1 MVVPSLLRESVH
13 FRRFWL
19 GQTVSLLGDQV
30 SLIALPL
37 VAVLVLDASAA
48 QMGYLVAVELA
59 PNLLFSLH
67 AGAWVDRRGRK
78 RQLMI
83 ATDLGRTALLGSLP
97 LAYAF
102 GALTFPH
109 MLVVGFL
116 MGTLSVLFHVSYSS
130 LFVALVPRDRFVEG
144 NSIVNGSRALSY
156 VAGPSI
162 GGLLVQVLSA
172 PVTLVVDTCSYL
184 VSVLYLRSVEVEE
197 PVAEAPGKGH
207 VVAGIRWVFGNPLVR
222 AALGATATINFFNF
236 VFFALFILYATN
248 SLDIQP
254 GTLGLVLGAGA
265 VGGVL
270 GSLVTG
276 RIARRIGI
284 GPAFALGCV
293 LFPAPLLLV
302 PLAGG
307 PKPVVLAC
315 LFLAE
320 FGSGLGV
327 MILDISGGAIAAAV
341 VPDRLRSRVSGA
353 YMVVNYGVR
362 PLGALV
368 GGALGTWI
376 GLRETLW
383 IATAGA
389 LLGILWLLPSPL
401 LAAPEKGRCDAR
413 GWPPSRVPDGETG
426 AAASS
431 STAWSAAL
439 TRRAMSPR
447 GTTAAGR
454 IPGARGLT
462 T

>member
-1 MVVPSLLRESVH
+1 MLVPPLLRENPR

-19 GQTVSLLGDQV
+19 GQSVSLLGDQV
-30 SLIALPL
+30 TVIALPL
-37 VAVLVLDASAA
+37 VAVLVLDATPA
-48 QMGYLVAVELA
+48 QMGYLFALELA

-83 ATDLGRTALLGSLP
+83 ATDVGRALALGSLP

-102 GALTFPH
+102 DALTFPH
-109 MLVVGFL
+109 MLAVGFV
-116 MGTLSVLFHVSYSS
+116 MGTLAVLFNVSYSS

-144 NSIVNGSRALSY
+144 SSVTNGSRALSY

-162 GGLLVQVLSA
+162 GGVLVQVLSA

-184 VSVLYLRSVEVEE
+184 ISALFLRSVEIDE
-197 PVAEAPGKGH
+197 PAPEAPGKGH
-207 VVAGIRWVFGNPLVR
+207 VAAGIRWVFGNPIVR

-236 VFFALFILYATN
+236 VFFALFILYATTA
-248 SLDIQP
+248 LDVTP
-254 GTLGLVLGAGA
+254 GTLGLVLGSGA
-265 VGGVL
+265 AGGVL

-276 RIARRIGI
+276 RISRRLGI

-320 FGSGLGV
+320 FGAGFGV
-327 MILDISGGAIAAAV
+327 MLLDITAGAIAAAV
-341 VPDRLRSRVSGA
+341 IPDRLRSRISGA

-368 GGALGTWI
+368 GGALGSWL
-376 GLRETLW
+376 GLRPTLW

-389 LLGILWLLPSPL
+389 LAGFLWLLPSPL
-401 LAAPEKGRCDAR
+401 LGLRPRPEAEHGEAA
-413 GWPPSRVPDGETG
+413 
-426 AAASS
+426 
-431 STAWSAAL
+431 
-439 TRRAMSPR
+439 
-447 GTTAAGR
+447 
-454 IPGARGLT
+454 
-462 T
+462 

>member
-1 MVVPSLLRESVH
+1 MLVPPLLRESPR

-19 GQTVSLLGDQV
+19 GQSVSLLGDQV
-30 SLIALPL
+30 TVIALPL
-37 VAVLVLDASAA
+37 VAVLVLDATPA
-48 QMGYLVAVELA
+48 QMGYLFAVELA

-83 ATDLGRTALLGSLP
+83 ATDLGRALALGSLP

-102 GALTFPH
+102 DALTFPH
-109 MLVVGFL
+109 MLAVGFV
-116 MGTLSVLFHVSYSS
+116 MGTLSVLFYVSYSS

-144 NSIVNGSRALSY
+144 SSIINGSRALSY
-156 VAGPSI
+156 VAGPSV
-162 GGLLVQVLSA
+162 GGVLVQVLSA
-172 PVTLVVDTCSYL
+172 PATLVVDTCSFL
-184 VSVLYLRSVEVEE
+184 LSALFLRSVEVEE
-197 PVAEAPGKGH
+197 PAAEAPGKGH
-207 VVAGIRWVFGNPLVR
+207 VAAGIRWVFGNPIVR

-236 VFFALFILYATN
+236 VFFALFILYATK
-248 SLDIQP
+248 SLDVAP

-265 VGGVL
+265 AGGVL

-276 RIARRIGI
+276 RISRRIGI

-320 FGSGLGV
+320 FGAGFGV
-327 MILDISGGAIAAAV
+327 MLLDITAAAISAAII
-341 VPDRLRSRVSGA
+341 PDRLRSRVSGG

-368 GGALGTWI
+368 GGVLGSWI
-376 GLRETLW
+376 GLRPTLW

-389 LLGILWLLPSPL
+389 LAGFLWLLPSPVL
-401 LAAPEKGRCDAR
+401 GLRTLPETEH
-413 GWPPSRVPDGETG
+413 GEMT
-426 AAASS
+426 
-431 STAWSAAL
+431 
-439 TRRAMSPR
+439 
-447 GTTAAGR
+447 
-454 IPGARGLT
+454 
-462 T
+462 

>member
-1 MVVPSLLRESVH
+1 MLLPPLLRESPR

-19 GQTVSLLGDQV
+19 GQSVSLLGDQV

-37 VAVLVLDASAA
+37 VAVIVLDASAA
-48 QMGYLVAVELA
+48 QMGYLVAAELA

-83 ATDLGRTALLGSLP
+83 ATDLGRALALGSLP
-97 LAYAF
+97 VAYAF
-102 GALTFPH
+102 DALTFPH
-109 MLVVGFL
+109 MFAVAFA
-116 MGTLSVLFHVSYSS
+116 MGTLSVLFNVSYSS

-144 NSIVNGSRALSY
+144 TSIINGSRALSY

-162 GGLLVQVLSA
+162 GGVLVQVASA
-172 PVTLVVDTCSYL
+172 PVTLVVDACSYL
-184 VSVLYLRSVEVEE
+184 VSAFCLRGVEVEE
-197 PVAEAPGKGH
+197 PPAEAPGQGH
-207 VVAGIRWVFGNPLVR
+207 VGAGIRWVFGNPIVR

-236 VFFALFILYATN
+236 AFFALFILYATR
-248 SLDIQP
+248 SLDVEP

-276 RIARRIGI
+276 RVGRRIGI

-302 PLAGG
+302 PLAAG
-307 PKPVVLAC
+307 PEPVVLAC

-320 FGSGLGV
+320 FGSGFGV
-327 MILDISGGAIAAAV
+327 MMLDISSGAIAAAV
-341 VPDRLRSRVSGA
+341 IPDRLRSRVSGA

-362 PLGALV
+362 PIGALA
-368 GGALGTWI
+368 GGAFGTWI

-389 LLGILWLLPSPL
+389 LLGILWLLPSPIL
-401 LAAPEKGRCDAR
+401 GLRELPE
-413 GWPPSRVPDGETG
+413 PEE
-426 AAASS
+426 
-431 STAWSAAL
+431 
-439 TRRAMSPR
+439 
-447 GTTAAGR
+447 AG
-454 IPGARGLT
+454 G
-462 T
+462 